1 MFPASAAIIGAGLAG
16 CECAVALADA
26 GIPVTLFEM
35 KPLRFSGAH
44 SNPDFAE
51 LVCSNSFRSDD
62 PHSAAG
68 LLKEEMRALGS
79 LCMQAADATGV
90 PAGKALAVDR
100 KRFAAAMTARVST
113 HPGIRV
119 ERREILSL
127 GAPGDPCAD
136 PTLRGYDA
144 LIVAAGPLPGE
155 ALAASLA
162 GLTGEDSLYFYD
174 AVAPIVD
181 GATLNRDI
189 VFAASR
195 RGRDAAGLCR
205 ERSGEDCGEYSPTA
219 APPGEGDY
227 LNCPMNR
234 DEYARFHAALLTGR
248 RFQPHAFEDAKHF
261 EGCMPVETLA
271 ERGFMTLAF
280 GPMKPVGF
288 TDPRTGKRP
297 FALLQLRA
305 ENVNRDMFN
314 LVGCQTKLAYGEQ
327 ERVFRLVPGLERAEF
342 VRLGSMHR
350 NTFIDAPGVLAGDL
364 SLRSAPGIFLAG
376 QITGVEGYGESAA
389 CGLWLGRHL
398 AARARGRSLPP
409 PPPETALGALLGHLR
424 VPGANFQPS
433 NAQFGLMPPLEG
445 RAGKAE
451 RKRRYAERARSA
463 FRIWMV
469 ENDV

>member
-1 MFPASAAIIGAGLAG
+1 MVPASAAVVGAGLAG

-44 SNPDFAE
+44 VGADFAE
-51 LVCSNSFRSDD
+51 LVCSNSFRSED
-62 PHSAAG
+62 PYSAAG

-79 LCMQAADATGV
+79 LCLQAADATRV

-100 KRFAAAMTARVST
+100 RRFAAWMTGRVSA

-119 ERREILSL
+119 ERKEILSL
-127 GAPGDPCAD
+127 GAPGDPYRDAA
-136 PTLRGYDA
+136 PRGYDA

-162 GLTGEDSLYFYD
+162 ALTGEDSLYFYD

-181 GATLNRDI
+181 GATLNREI

-195 RGRDAAGLCR
+195 RNP
-205 ERSGEDCGEYSPTA
+205 ED
-219 APPGEGDY
+219 GDY

-234 DEYARFHAALLTGR
+234 DEYARFHAALATGR
-248 RFQPHAFEDAKHF
+248 RFPARPFEDEKHF

-288 TDPRTGKRP
+288 IDPRTGERP
-297 FALLQLRA
+297 FALLQLRP
-305 ENVNRDMFN
+305 ETLNRDMFN

-342 VRLGSMHR
+342 ARLGSMHR
-350 NTFIDAPGVLAGDL
+350 NTFVNAPRVLAEDL
-364 SLRSAPGIFLAG
+364 SLKSAPGIFLAG
-376 QITGVEGYGESAA
+376 QITGVEGYMESAA

-398 AARARGRSLPP
+398 AARARGKTLSPP
-409 PPPETALGALLGHLR
+409 PQETALGALLGHLR
-424 VPGANFQPS
+424 AGNPHFQPS
-433 NAQFGLMPPLEG
+433 NAQFGLMPALNVK
-445 RAGKAE
+445 AGKAE
-451 RKRRYAERARSA
+451 RKRLYAERARA
-463 FRIWMV
+463 RFRSWKDTYGV
-469 ENDV
+469 

>member
-1 MFPASAAIIGAGLAG
+1 MFPASAAVVGAGLAG

-51 LVCSNSFRSDD
+51 LVCSNSFRSED
-62 PHSAAG
+62 PSSAAG
-68 LLKEEMRALGS
+68 ILKEEMRALGS
-79 LCMQAADATGV
+79 LCIQAADKARV

-100 KRFAAAMTARVST
+100 TLFASEVTARVSA

-127 GAPGDPCAD
+127 GAPGDHDEAP
-136 PTLRGYDA
+136 RGYDA

-155 ALAASLA
+155 ALAASLT

-174 AVAPIVD
+174 AVAPVVD
-181 GATLNRDI
+181 GATLNTDI

-195 RGRDAAGLCR
+195 RRP
-205 ERSGEDCGEYSPTA
+205 E
-219 APPGEGDY
+219 EGDY

-234 DEYARFHAALLTGR
+234 DEYERFHAALLTGG
-248 RFQPHAFEDAKHF
+248 RFPTRAFEDERHF

-297 FALLQLRA
+297 FALLQLRP
-305 ENVNRDMFN
+305 ENLNRDMFN
-314 LVGCQTKLAYGEQ
+314 LVGCQTKLTYGEQ
-327 ERVFRLVPGLERAEF
+327 ERIFRLVPGLERAEF
-342 VRLGSMHR
+342 TRLGSMHR
-350 NTFIDAPGVLAGDL
+350 NTFVNAPRVLAGDL
-364 SLRSAPGIFLAG
+364 SLKSAPGIFLAG
-376 QITGVEGYGESAA
+376 QITGVEGYMESAA
-389 CGLWLGRHL
+389 CGLWLGRRL
-398 AARARGRSLPP
+398 AAEAGGKNLSP

-424 VPGANFQPS
+424 TPVPNFQPS
-433 NAQFGLMPPLEG
+433 NARFGLMPAPEG

-451 RKRRYAERARSA
+451 RKRRYAERARAA
-463 FRIWMV
+463 FRTWTA
-469 ENDV
+469 ENGV